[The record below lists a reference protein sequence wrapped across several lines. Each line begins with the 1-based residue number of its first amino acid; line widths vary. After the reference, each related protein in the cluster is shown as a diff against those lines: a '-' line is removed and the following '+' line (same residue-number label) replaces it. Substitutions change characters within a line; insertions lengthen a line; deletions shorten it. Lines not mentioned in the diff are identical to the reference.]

1 MDPMFAFWI
10 GAVDLRSLGVMHQQA
25 NIVRSLLRYTYSHKS
40 MYFQSYGV
48 RATVKVLLLFI
59 IDWYAMW
66 QCDCF
71 NLWWI
76 RSRDW
81 ESGDFVYW
89 RRYQDIS
96 VVAMWY
102 VLDYVCISVLM
113 WLTYSR
119 NCSVLQRVPCPS
131 PLWLSCNNDLIT
143 MLSKLLFVIVF
154 KYHSM
159 AVDTHSC
166 IATAAYTHFFSW

>member
-1 MDPMFAFWI
+1 MDPMFAIWI
-10 GAVDLRSLGVMHQQA
+10 GAVDLKSLGVMHQQV
-25 NIVRSLLRYTYSHKS
+25 NIVRSLLRYIYSHKS

-48 RATVKVLLLFI
+48 RAIVKVLLLFI

-81 ESGDFVYW
+81 ESWDFVYW

-102 VLDYVCISVLM
+102 VLGYILYFSSDVANPLSRLFSLAKSTLPFSP
-113 WLTYSR
+113 WLI
-119 NCSVLQRVPCPS
+119 
-131 PLWLSCNNDLIT
+131 CNDDLIT
-143 MLSKLLFVIVF
+143 MLSKLLFVVVF

-159 AVDTHSC
+159 VVDTHSC
-166 IATAAYTHFFSW
+166 IATAAYTHIFSW